1 MFRGQHQSVSRIEGI
16 NQDSALHLRYS
27 GLPLVNVRGPVTG
40 IIYKFSPTQPVQP
53 VDARDGQILLASQLF
68 TQSV

>member
-1 MFRGQHQSVSRIEGI
+1 MFRGQQRNTLRIVGS
-16 NQDSALHLRYS
+16 NHDGALNLRYS

-40 IIYKFSPTQPVQP
+40 TIYKFSPTQPVQP

-68 TQSV
+68 TQSM

>member
-1 MFRGQHQSVSRIEGI
+1 MLRSQHQNMSRIVET
-16 NQDSALHLRYS
+16 NQVSALHLRYS

-40 IIYKFSPTQPVQP
+40 TIYKFSPTQPVQP

-68 TQSV
+68 TQTV